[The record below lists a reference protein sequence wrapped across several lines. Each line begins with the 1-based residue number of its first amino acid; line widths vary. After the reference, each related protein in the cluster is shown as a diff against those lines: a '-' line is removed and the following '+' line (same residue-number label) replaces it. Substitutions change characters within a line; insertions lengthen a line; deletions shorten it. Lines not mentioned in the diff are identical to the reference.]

1 MSWLFN
7 VKHFINGLAM
17 IETILTVVAL
27 MLIGIVVGV
36 FVALTLIYSW
46 MDKDE

>member
-1 MSWLFN
+1 
-7 VKHFINGLAM
+7 M